1 MTLEDLL
8 SQLDAV
14 RPISRGYVACCPVHD
29 DRHPSLSIS
38 TGQRGI
44 LVKCWAGCSLMQISE
59 SLGIEQ
65 RDLFFDVLDL
75 NPSRRRA
82 AALERDRQRHA
93 REQQMKQQGTLIDV
107 LREADFFIRSR
118 RGLDISTWTEAQLDE
133 ELNTLADAY
142 LLVENEA
149 LHG

>member
-1 MTLEDLL
+1 MTVEDLL
-8 SQLDAV
+8 PRLDAV
-14 RPISRGYVACCPVHD
+14 RLSSRGFVACCPAHD

-38 TGQRGI
+38 AGQRGI
-44 LVKCWAGCSLMQISE
+44 LVKCWAGCSLMAICE

-93 REQQMKQQGTLIDV
+93 REQQREQQGTLVDV
-107 LREADFFIRSR
+107 LREADYFIRSR
-118 RGLDISTWTEAQLDE
+118 RGLDISTWTEAKLDD
-133 ELNTLADAY
+133 ELNALADAY
-142 LLVENEA
+142 HLFENED